1 MQIQTLI
8 YFNLNQFKSSQF
20 KLIQLFS
27 ILFWFV
33 LFKQLCQY
41 LSYFRSNFSSPPWS
55 WVFRYKINSF
65 QFHTHAHFI
74 PAKKDFW
81 YIKVRRYNI
90 INFILFYS
98 ILSFVNKTLSILSIC
113 IVSGQ
118 TFFRHQGLRYK
129 NTKSNLLQLNSTFS
143 ILDLFQV
150 KGQTFSLHHGLRSY
164 YTNFNSFEWN
174 WNKVCSFQFYSIYIN
189 SIHINSNQ
197 FNSIFELFQV

>member
-1 MQIQTLI
+1 MFQDFVQIWIFSGQTFFLHHGLRSTDI
-8 YFNLNQFKSSQF
+8 TFNSL
-20 KLIQLFS
+20 
-27 ILFWFV
+27 
-33 LFKQLCQY
+33 
-41 LSYFRSNFSSPPWS
+41 
-55 WVFRYKINSF
+55 

-74 PAKKDFW
+74 PTKKDFW
-81 YIKVRRYNI
+81 YIKVYVI
-90 INFILFYS
+90 FCKQKKCF
-98 ILSFVNKTLSILSIC
+98 KTLSLLSIC

-174 WNKVCSFQFYSIYIN
+174 WNKVSSFQFYSIYIN